1 MLRPRFAFYAYDKNN
16 MEPNVSRY
24 YKDTRVRP
32 VHHRGTTWGNCLGPE
47 TECYFGMASYWWK
60 HELILVKT
68 YLAPVCVH
76 RCPPTK
82 AAFQSSVYF
91 RPRFWEVD
99 SIPPWLL
106 AAWSLFV
113 LLASISTHFRDSL
126 AYPDPLAR
134 AEPYRLQY
142 KRPRWKGAGAYTAS
156 DKALRVLKGLDTR
169 DYFRELCRI
178 DYIKCSQ
185 TSTVRIIRSSF
196 LSVRLDNS
204 SGS

>member
-1 MLRPRFAFYAYDKNN
+1 

-47 TECYFGMASYWWK
+47 TECYFGMATHWWK
-60 HELILVKT
+60 QELILVKT

-91 RPRFWEVD
+91 RSRFWEVD
-99 SIPPWLL
+99 SISPWLL

-113 LLASISTHFRDSL
+113 LLASISTHL
-126 AYPDPLAR
+126 R
-134 AEPYRLQY
+134 AP
-142 KRPRWKGAGAYTAS
+142 
-156 DKALRVLKGLDTR
+156 
-169 DYFRELCRI
+169 CRI
-178 DYIKCSQ
+178 DCIKCWQ

-196 LSVRLDNS
+196 LSARQDNS
-204 SGS
+204 TGS